1 LSGPA
6 SRPPALRDLLA
17 SDHLPAL
24 DGLRAVAVAAVMVFH
39 FGAASFYWAKLGV
52 TLFFVLSGFLITLLL
67 MREREATGSVSLRS
81 FYIRRALRIFPAYY
95 VFLLLSFAWM
105 LIEGQDVP
113 AALVFSDG
121 FYVLNY
127 VQSFGA
133 FRDTPVSHG
142 WTLGVEE
149 QFYLLWRRCCGR
161 HGTGRWHPQPWLD
174 SR

>member
-1 LSGPA
+1 
-6 SRPPALRDLLA
+6 
-17 SDHLPAL
+17 
-24 DGLRAVAVAAVMVFH
+24 MVFH

-113 AALVFSDG
+113 AALVFSAG
-121 FYVLNY
+121 FY
-127 VQSFGA
+127 
-133 FRDTPVSHG
+133 
-142 WTLGVEE
+142 EI
-149 QFYLLWRRCCGR
+149 GR
-161 HGTGRWHPQPWLD
+161 ASCRE
-174 SR
+174 RV